1 MDLTKIRSQF
11 QKWDISKIEFP
22 KIDFSSLKLP
32 KAKLPPLKIGNL
44 TAKIPIVQGGMGV
57 GISLSGLASA
67 VSRAG
72 GIGVIAANAIGMI
85 EPDYFK
91 NGVEANKRALRKE
104 IRKAKEKGSNG
115 VIGVNIMVALNDY
128 HEMMDVAIEEKADVL
143 FLGAGLPL
151 RGIPVDRIRDAGVS
165 IVPIVSSARAAKL
178 IFSYWEKNYQTIP
191 DGVVVEGPE
200 AGGHLGFKH
209 EQIEDPAFRLEK
221 IIPEVVETIN
231 EIGKR
236 NRREIPVIAAGGVFT
251 GSDIHKFL
259 KLGAS
264 GVQMGTRFVATE
276 ECDADHGFKQNFVNA
291 TKEDVMIIKSPVGMP
306 GRAIRN
312 KFLSDVH
319 SGIKKKFKCPWQCLE
334 SCEADKANYCISI
347 ALNNARK
354 GNMVNGY
361 AFAGSNAYRVE
372 SIVPV
377 SELVNELKLDYSNVV
392 EKSSEKIK
400 SEFELIKKKLVRL
413 KGEYEYV
420 IDQALTQFKEDY
432 KNSIDKKSE
441 YIKIEIEK
449 QKVKIASLKEEF
461 LEGLGNLS
469 LLQNEFLT
477 VTA

>member
-1 MDLTKIRSQF
+1 MDLKKIRSQF

-22 KIDFSSLKLP
+22 KIDFSSIKLP
-32 KAKLPPLKIGNL
+32 KVKMPPLKIGNL

-91 NGVEANKRALRKE
+91 NGVKANKRALRKE
-104 IRKAKEKGSNG
+104 IRKAKEKGDNG
-115 VIGVNIMVALNDY
+115 IIGVNIMVALNDY
-128 HEMMDVAIEEKADVL
+128 HEMMDVAIEEKADIL

-151 RGIPVDRIRDAGVS
+151 RGIPLERIREAGVK
-165 IVPIVSSARAAKL
+165 IIPIVSSARAAKL
-178 IFSYWEKNYQTIP
+178 IFGYWEKSYGTIP

-200 AGGHLGFKH
+200 AGGHLGFKY

-221 IIPEVVETIN
+221 ILPEVVETIN

-236 NRREIPVIAAGGVFT
+236 NGREIPVIAAGGIFT
-251 GSDIHKFL
+251 GNDIHKFL

-276 ECDADHGFKQNFVNA
+276 ECDADPGFKQNFVNA
-291 TKEDVMIIKSPVGMP
+291 KKDDIMIIKSPVGMP
-306 GRAIRN
+306 GRAIKN
-312 KFLSDVH
+312 KFINDVH

-354 GNMVNGY
+354 GNMIHGY
-361 AFAGSNAYRVE
+361 AFAGSNAYRVN
-372 SIVPV
+372 SVVP
-377 SELVNELKLDYSNVV
+377 VNELIGELKSGYSNVI
-392 EKSSEKIK
+392 EQSSERIK
-400 SEFELIKKKLVRL
+400 SEFDLIKEKLIRL
-413 KGEYEYV
+413 KDEYEEV
-420 IDQALTQFKEDY
+420 IDQALNQLKNDY
-432 KNSIDKKSE
+432 RNSINKKSE
-441 YIKIEIEK
+441 YLKIEIEK
-449 QKVKIASLKEEF
+449 QKIKLASLKEEF
-461 LEGLGNLS
+461 LEGIGNLS
-469 LLQNEFLT
+469 LLHKEFLT
-477 VTA
+477 ATA